1 MARIKKEVFLEG
13 LGQEIKEEIALVKR
27 RPGILDL
34 IRRRGEIRHQRAVYL
49 RQHIE
54 KAGMTMSPSHVSR
67 MLLVLCVIVNL
78 AITFF
83 VFNRFYARIS
93 GNVFFIVLLLIF
105 LWVFVFMVVLFVMWL
120 LFYLTLDVAI
130 FKRKQKLEEV
140 LPDFLQLASSNI
152 RAGMTIDRAL
162 WYAVRPRFG
171 ILANEIEEVAKRT
184 VAGEPLDTALRHFVK
199 KYDSKTLDRSMN
211 LLIEGLRAGGE
222 IGDLLN
228 KIAGNIQETNLMKKE
243 LAANVTTYIIFITF
257 ATLIAAPFLFGMAY
271 QLIIVI
277 QEVFSRVDISP
288 GTSAGMPLT
297 ITKGTIATGD
307 FQIFAIVSLI
317 ITSLFSA
324 MIISAIKKGNLT
336 AGLRYIP
343 TFMIGSVLL
352 FLLVVKLFGMFT
364 GGFF

>member
-1 MARIKKEVFLEG
+1 MGRIKKEVFLEG
-13 LGQEIKEEIALVKR
+13 LGQEIKQEIALSKKR
-27 RPGILDL
+27 PSIIEL
-34 IRRRGEIRHQRAVYL
+34 IKKRGEIKHQRDVYL
-49 RQHIE
+49 RQQID
-54 KAGMTMSPSHVSR
+54 KSGLKITPVRASR
-67 MLLVLCVIVNL
+67 MLLLMCIIVNVIVTIYASVRFYDYISANF
-78 AITFF
+78 FF
-83 VFNRFYARIS
+83 V
-93 GNVFFIVLLLIF
+93 VLLLLFI
-105 LWVFVFMVVLFVMWL
+105 WVFIFVIIMFVLWL
-120 LFYLTLDVAI
+120 LFYLSLDVAI

-171 ILANEIEEVAKRT
+171 VLASEIEEVAKRT
-184 VAGEPLDTALRHFVK
+184 VAGEPLDTAIQHFVK
-199 KYDSKTLDRSMN
+199 KYDSKTLERSMN
-211 LLIEGLRAGGE
+211 LLVEGLRAGGE

-257 ATLIAAPFLFGMAY
+257 ATLIAAPLLFGMAY

-277 QEVFSRVDISP
+277 QEVFSRVDIGPSSS
-288 GTSAGMPLT
+288 TSMPLT
-297 ITKGTIATGD
+297 ISQGTISIGD
-307 FQIFAIVSLI
+307 FQIFAIASLI

-336 AGLRYIP
+336 AGIRYIP
-343 TFMIGSVLL
+343 IFMVCSVVF
-352 FLLVVKLFGMFT
+352 FLIVVKLFGMFT